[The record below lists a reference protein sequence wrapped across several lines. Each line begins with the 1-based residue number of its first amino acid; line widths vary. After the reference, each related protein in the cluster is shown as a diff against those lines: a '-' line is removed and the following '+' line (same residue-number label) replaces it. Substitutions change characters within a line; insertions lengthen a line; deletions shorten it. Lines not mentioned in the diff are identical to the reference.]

1 MPQNADIRKRI
12 ETIRME
18 RKLTQEQLAAI
29 AGVSKGTVSR
39 WESGEIKTLR
49 VDKIKKIADAC
60 GYNPLWIMG
69 LNVGKAPQSDST
81 REKIDLIYEKLTAM
95 SEEEVIKVLKFIEEF
110 L

>member
-1 MPQNADIRKRI
+1 MPTENIKDRI
-12 ETIRME
+12 STIRTE
-18 RKLTQEQLAAI
+18 KNLTQEELAFV

-49 VDKIKKIADAC
+49 VDKIKKIADAY

-69 LNVGKAPQSDST
+69 FDVGKKPQNEET
-81 REKIDLIYEKLTAM
+81 IKKIDLIYERLTAM
-95 SEEEVIKVLKFIEEF
+95 SEEQIDKVLKFITEF

>member
-1 MPQNADIRKRI
+1 MEGETNIKNRI
-12 ETIRME
+12 ETIRLE
-18 RKLTQEQLAAI
+18 KNLTQEELAQI

-49 VDKIKKIADAC
+49 IDKIKRIANAC

-69 LNVGKAPQSDST
+69 FDVGKVPQSDET
-81 REKIDLIYEKLTAM
+81 LRKIDIIYEKLSSM
-95 SEEEVIKVLKFIEEF
+95 SDSQIDKVLKFIEEF